1 MRPHLA
7 VLLSFSKI
15 FLKGII
21 LENREFLQSEMAHN
35 FLFRYFPKSFDT
47 LYSDEVASHPLKY
60 EIIAT
65 MIANKIINASGSSF
79 IHDYSTLGHERFMVK
94 IKSFLVLNSI
104 ISANDLRHEI
114 YREDYS
120 LTTKKQYEL
129 ILNLESTLEFLVT
142 WVLTHGEDEI
152 LIFDKEHEY
161 KVATLKFL
169 ENDDQ
174 EGKKICQNQHINRF
188 FSKIDYIRM
197 LTTIIKVKEDTKQE
211 FLDVANLFLSTT
223 QDLNILELNGFIKD
237 LEANSQWDERLKE
250 QLLLDTLEIISKTID
265 KIMHFKRSNENIED
279 AFSAFFEI
287 NKSKYDA

>member
-1 MRPHLA
+1 NFKSKQYEIPSDLESALGKNRAILRPHLA

-21 LENREFLQSEMAHN
+21 LEDKEFLQSEMAHN

-47 LYSDEVASHPLKY
+47 LYSDEVVSHPLKD

-65 MIANKIINASGSSF
+65 MIGNKIINASGSSF
-79 IHDYSTLGHERFMVK
+79 IYDYSTLGHERFMVK

-142 WVLTHGEDEI
+142 WVLNHG
-152 LIFDKEHEY
+152 
-161 KVATLKFL
+161 
-169 ENDDQ
+169 
-174 EGKKICQNQHINRF
+174 
-188 FSKIDYIRM
+188 
-197 LTTIIKVKEDTKQE
+197 
-211 FLDVANLFLSTT
+211 
-223 QDLNILELNGFIKD
+223 
-237 LEANSQWDERLKE
+237 
-250 QLLLDTLEIISKTID
+250 
-265 KIMHFKRSNENIED
+265 
-279 AFSAFFEI
+279 
-287 NKSKYDA
+287 